1 MTTPLKNQ
9 TVLITGATSGIGY
22 ELAKLFVEDG
32 YSLIAVARD
41 EDDLQRV
48 AREFGA
54 YGVLIETV
62 ATDLFGDAA
71 ATQLYEEIKRRN
83 IVVDI
88 LVNDAGQGRFGLFAE
103 LELERQIE
111 IIHLNVISLTKL
123 TYHILKDMLARN
135 QGKILNVA
143 SMLAEWPSPYN
154 AVYAA
159 TKAYV
164 KSLTET
170 LISEVNDS
178 AVTLTVLEPPATN
191 TDFWPVSDSLPSKSF
206 SADKLADP
214 AMVAKAGYDAL
225 MSGTDKVVP
234 GLGNKAFM
242 AATKIMPDT
251 LVAELIKN
259 QSEPADADNQ

>member
-9 TVLITGATSGIGY
+9 TALITGATSGIGY
-22 ELAKLFVEDG
+22 ELAKLFVENG
-32 YSLIAVARD
+32 YNVVAVARN

-54 YGVLIETV
+54 YGVPVETI
-62 ATDLFGDAA
+62 ATDLFGDGA
-71 ATQLYEEIKRRN
+71 ATALYEEIKRRN
-83 IVVDI
+83 IVVDV

-103 LELERQIE
+103 LELDHQIE
-111 IIHLNVISLTKL
+111 IIRLNVISLTKL
-123 TYHILKDMLARN
+123 TYHVLKDMLARN

-164 KSLTET
+164 KSLTEA
-170 LISEVNDS
+170 LISEVKES

-191 TDFWPVSDSLPSKSF
+191 TNFWPVSDSLPSKSF

-242 AATKIMPDT
+242 AATKLMPDT
-251 LVAELIKN
+251 VVADMLKD
-259 QSEPADADNQ
+259 QSKPADADK